1 MDLTSGYP
9 FWPIRDGLPAA
20 YPMLDVDIRCDAVV
34 LGAGITGAMI
44 AHELVDAG
52 LDTVV
57 VDRREV
63 AWGSTAASTGLLQY
77 EIDVS
82 LTDLMAMRGRECAAR
97 AYLACRDAVGKL
109 QQLARVVAVDV
120 GFERKRS
127 LYLASKPEDREK
139 LRAECDLRRE
149 IGIEVDFLS
158 ESDLCA
164 RFPFRRSAAL
174 LSHDAAQVDTYAFAH
189 ALLRCGAARGL
200 RVFDRTAVVDVDAS
214 DHGVKLVTANQCVI
228 RTRHLVFATGYET
241 HGFFDEPV
249 AKLASTYAVA
259 SEPLSPLELWGEDE
273 CLIWERARPYVYL
286 RTTSDHR
293 VVVGGEDEPFRDAK
307 RRDRLLA
314 AKTETLAGRVKAL
327 FPDTDFRPAFAWTG
341 TFGETK
347 DGLGYIGAHPRWPS
361 SLFALCYGGNGIT
374 YAVLAAEIVRDALR
388 GRRNDNA
395 DLFRFDR

>member
-1 MDLTSGYP
+1 
-9 FWPIRDGLPAA
+9 
-20 YPMLDVDIRCDAVV
+20 MLDADIRCDAVV

-52 LDTVV
+52 FDTVV

-77 EIDVS
+77 EIDVP
-82 LTDLMAMRGRECAAR
+82 LTDLMAMRGRECATR
-97 AYLACRDAVGKL
+97 AYLACRDAIGKL
-109 QQLARVVAVDV
+109 DQLARTVAADV

-127 LYLASKPEDREK
+127 LYLASTPEDREK

-149 IGIEVDFLS
+149 IGIDVDFLS
-158 ESDLCA
+158 DSDICA

-174 LSHDAAQVDTYAFAH
+174 LSYDAAQVDTYGFAH
-189 ALLRCGAARGL
+189 ALLRYAAARGL
-200 RVFDRTAVVDVDAS
+200 RVFDRTPVVDIDAS
-214 DHGVKLVTANQCVI
+214 RRGVRLVAENRCVI
-228 RTRHLVFATGYET
+228 RARHLVFATGYET
-241 HGFFDEPV
+241 RDYFDESV

-259 SEPLSPLELWGEDE
+259 SEPLPPRETWGEDE
-273 CLIWERARPYVYL
+273 CLIWESGRPYLYL
-286 RTTSDHR
+286 RTTSDRR

-307 RRDRLLA
+307 RRDRLLP
-314 AKTETLAGRVKAL
+314 AKTETLVGRVKAL

-341 TFGETK
+341 TFGDTK
-347 DGLGYIGAHPRWPS
+347 DGLAYVGAHPRWPS

-374 YAVLAAEIVRDALR
+374 YGVLAAELVRDALR
-388 GRRNDNA
+388 GRHNDNA

>member
-20 YPMLDVDIRCDAVV
+20 YPMLDADIRCDAVV

-52 LDTVV
+52 FDTVV

-77 EIDVS
+77 EIDVP
-82 LTDLMAMRGRECAAR
+82 LTDLMAMRGRECATR
-97 AYLACRDAVGKL
+97 AYLACRDAIGKL
-109 QQLARVVAVDV
+109 DQLARTVAADV

-127 LYLASKPEDREK
+127 LYLASTPEDREK

-149 IGIEVDFLS
+149 IGIDVDFLS
-158 ESDLCA
+158 DSDICA

-174 LSHDAAQVDTYAFAH
+174 LSYDAAQVDTYGFAH
-189 ALLRCGAARGL
+189 ALLRYAAARGL
-200 RVFDRTAVVDVDAS
+200 RVFDRTPVVDIDAS
-214 DHGVKLVTANQCVI
+214 RRGVRLVAENRCVI
-228 RTRHLVFATGYET
+228 RARHLVFATGYET
-241 HGFFDEPV
+241 RDYFDESV

-259 SEPLSPLELWGEDE
+259 SEPLPPRETWGEDE
-273 CLIWERARPYVYL
+273 CLIWESGRPYLYL
-286 RTTSDHR
+286 RTTSDRR

-307 RRDRLLA
+307 RRDRLLP
-314 AKTETLAGRVKAL
+314 AKTETLVGRVKAL

-341 TFGETK
+341 TFGDTK
-347 DGLGYIGAHPRWPS
+347 DGLAYVGAHPRWPS

-374 YAVLAAEIVRDALR
+374 YGVLAAELVRDALR
-388 GRRNDNA
+388 GRHNDNA

>member
-9 FWPIRDGLPAA
+9 FWPNRDGLPAA
-20 YPMLDVDIRCDAVV
+20 YPMLDADIRCDAVV

-52 LDTVV
+52 FDTVV

-77 EIDVS
+77 EIDVP
-82 LTDLMAMRGRECAAR
+82 LTDLMAMRGRECATR
-97 AYLACRDAVGKL
+97 AYLACRDAIGKL
-109 QQLARVVAVDV
+109 DQLARTVAADV

-127 LYLASKPEDREK
+127 LYLASTPEDREK

-149 IGIEVDFLS
+149 IGIDVDFLS
-158 ESDLCA
+158 DSDICA

-174 LSHDAAQVDTYAFAH
+174 LSYDAAQVDTYGFAH
-189 ALLRCGAARGL
+189 ALLRYAAARGL
-200 RVFDRTAVVDVDAS
+200 RVFDRTPVVDIDAS
-214 DHGVKLVTANQCVI
+214 RRGVRLVAENRCVI
-228 RTRHLVFATGYET
+228 RARHLVFATGYET
-241 HGFFDEPV
+241 RDFFGESV

-259 SEPLSPLELWGEDE
+259 SEPLPAREIWGEDE
-273 CLIWERARPYVYL
+273 CLIWESGRPYLYL

-307 RRDRLLA
+307 RRDRLLP
-314 AKTETLAGRVKAL
+314 AKTETLVGRVKAL

-341 TFGETK
+341 TFGDTK
-347 DGLGYIGAHPRWPS
+347 DGLAYVGAHPRWPS

-374 YAVLAAEIVRDALR
+374 YGVLAAELVRDALR
-388 GRRNDNA
+388 GRHNDNA

>member
-20 YPMLDVDIRCDAVV
+20 YPMLDADIRCDAVV

-52 LDTVV
+52 FDTVV

-77 EIDVS
+77 EIDVP
-82 LTDLMAMRGRECAAR
+82 LTDLMAMRGRECATR
-97 AYLACRDAVGKL
+97 AYLACRDAIGKL
-109 QQLARVVAVDV
+109 DQLARTVAADV

-127 LYLASKPEDREK
+127 LYLASTPEDREK

-149 IGIEVDFLS
+149 IGIDVDFLS
-158 ESDLCA
+158 DSDICA

-174 LSHDAAQVDTYAFAH
+174 LSYDAAQVDTYGFAH
-189 ALLRCGAARGL
+189 ALLRYAAARGL
-200 RVFDRTAVVDVDAS
+200 RVFDRTPVVDIDAS
-214 DHGVKLVTANQCVI
+214 RRGIRLVAENRCVI
-228 RTRHLVFATGYET
+228 RARHLVFATGYET
-241 HGFFDEPV
+241 RDYFDESV

-259 SEPLSPLELWGEDE
+259 SEPLPPRETWGEDE
-273 CLIWERARPYVYL
+273 CLIWESGRPYLYL
-286 RTTSDHR
+286 RTTSDRR

-307 RRDRLLA
+307 RRDRLLP
-314 AKTETLAGRVKAL
+314 AKTETLVGRVKAL

-341 TFGETK
+341 TFGDTK
-347 DGLGYIGAHPRWPS
+347 DGLAYVGAHPRWPS

-374 YAVLAAEIVRDALR
+374 YGVLAAELVRDALR
-388 GRRNDNA
+388 GRHNDNA

>member
-1 MDLTSGYP
+1 
-9 FWPIRDGLPAA
+9 
-20 YPMLDVDIRCDAVV
+20 MLDADIRCDAVV

-52 LDTVV
+52 FDTVV

-77 EIDVS
+77 EIDVP
-82 LTDLMAMRGRECAAR
+82 LTDLMAMRGRECATR
-97 AYLACRDAVGKL
+97 AYLACRDAIGKL
-109 QQLARVVAVDV
+109 DQLARTVAADV

-127 LYLASKPEDREK
+127 LYLASTPEDREK

-149 IGIEVDFLS
+149 IGIDVDFLS
-158 ESDLCA
+158 DSDICA

-174 LSHDAAQVDTYAFAH
+174 LSYDAAQVDTYGFAH
-189 ALLRCGAARGL
+189 ALLRYAAARGL
-200 RVFDRTAVVDVDAS
+200 RVFDRTPVVDIDAS
-214 DHGVKLVTANQCVI
+214 RRGIRLVAENRCVI
-228 RTRHLVFATGYET
+228 RARHLVFATGYET
-241 HGFFDEPV
+241 RDYFDESV

-259 SEPLSPLELWGEDE
+259 SEPLPPRETWGEDE
-273 CLIWERARPYVYL
+273 CLIWESGRPYLYL

-307 RRDRLLA
+307 RRDRLLP
-314 AKTETLAGRVKAL
+314 AKTETLVGRVKAL

-341 TFGETK
+341 TFGDTK
-347 DGLGYIGAHPRWPS
+347 DGLAYVGAHPRWPS

-374 YAVLAAEIVRDALR
+374 YGVLAAELVRDALR
-388 GRRNDNA
+388 GRHNDNA

>member
-1 MDLTSGYP
+1 
-9 FWPIRDGLPAA
+9 
-20 YPMLDVDIRCDAVV
+20 MLDADIRCDAVV

-52 LDTVV
+52 FDTVV

-77 EIDVS
+77 EIDVP
-82 LTDLMAMRGRECAAR
+82 LTDLMAMRGRECATR
-97 AYLACRDAVGKL
+97 AYLACRDAIGKL
-109 QQLARVVAVDV
+109 DQLARTVAADV

-127 LYLASKPEDREK
+127 LYLASTPEDREK

-149 IGIEVDFLS
+149 IGIDVDFLS
-158 ESDLCA
+158 DSDICA

-174 LSHDAAQVDTYAFAH
+174 LSYDAAQVDTYGFAH
-189 ALLRCGAARGL
+189 ALLRYAAARGL
-200 RVFDRTAVVDVDAS
+200 RVFDRTPVVDIDAS
-214 DHGVKLVTANQCVI
+214 RRGVRLVAENRCVI
-228 RTRHLVFATGYET
+228 RARHLVFATGYET
-241 HGFFDEPV
+241 RDFFGESV

-259 SEPLSPLELWGEDE
+259 SEPLPAREIWGEDE
-273 CLIWERARPYVYL
+273 CLIWESGRPYLYL

-307 RRDRLLA
+307 RRDRLLP
-314 AKTETLAGRVKAL
+314 AKTETLVGRVKAL

-341 TFGETK
+341 TFGDTK
-347 DGLGYIGAHPRWPS
+347 DGLAYVGAHPRWPS

-374 YAVLAAEIVRDALR
+374 YGVLAAELVRDALR
-388 GRRNDNA
+388 GRHNDNA